1 MFYSTARSIDNQATA
16 TTFRAAY
23 VRYAGETEA
32 WFDGTPQSIDGR
44 IARANRLLH
53 LAKES
58 VARQGMDAEK
68 LASIGELQA
77 DVQALTAL
85 RHDLLTAGADREDN
99 SPIAG
104 VHIASEWSER
114 ERIYA
119 PDDDYDPA
127 FDIDYNDPD
136 WEEHFENAMKMRDE
150 LKAKGVPTTR
160 REVREKKERERAL
173 QSGELSSAESGLT
186 VAYREAYFRR
196 LAAEYTETHP
206 LNGMTVEELIE
217 LLKASVAAQ
226 ASSARHGNSRTADC
240 GDDEEYKGGE
250 HDEDGEQ
257 PNDYLFDEQGRY
269 RRERF
274 KGKEAGYFGDG
285 QDNDWRDEGYY
296 DDETDDKRDKRG
308 KHRMDEVG
316 GSGRPV
322 TNPYTG
328 DDGGS
333 FSGNPKGRGHWDK
346 ASRRMVAGSE
356 WRSIECPECGSR
368 PGDNCTEGSGHW
380 ADEGRFDRTPHELR
394 TDPDVIAEYLEE
406 FSPENVQRG
415 EDQRNEGLRELADAI
430 VRGGPREAG
439 LSPDDRR
446 FVVLESAK
454 FLADNTDTDNVRE
467 LATRA
472 QHFAQQVTSTYS
484 DDRSQAVTTA
494 FVRRV
499 ASAAAQ
505 RRDAV
510 RREPS
515 GMSRQASTVNALPP
529 EALFL

>member
-77 DVQALTAL
+77 DVKALTAL
-85 RHDLLTAGADREDN
+85 RHDLLTAGADREDT

-104 VHIASEWSER
+104 VHIAAGSYGDWGGKTNDDGNPVGWD
-114 ERIYA
+114 IYNELA
-119 PDDDYDPA
+119 DEDEDDD
-127 FDIDYNDPD
+127 
-136 WEEHFENAMKMRDE
+136 EESQEWGKVLKRGPGGKDLEERLKRDR
-150 LKAKGVPTTR
+150 KA
-160 REVREKKERERAL
+160 
-173 QSGELSSAESGLT
+173 
-186 VAYREAYFRR
+186 
-196 LAAEYTETHP
+196 
-206 LNGMTVEELIE
+206 N
-217 LLKASVAAQ
+217 
-226 ASSARHGNSRTADC
+226 C

-250 HDEDGEQ
+250 DDEDGGMGWTSEERNLDPAVRDRVLRRVLQSEQ

-296 DDETDDKRDKRG
+296 DDEDKRDKRG

-346 ASRRMVAGSE
+346 AG
-356 WRSIECPECGSR
+356 
-368 PGDNCTEGSGHW
+368 
-380 ADEGRFDRTPHELR
+380 
-394 TDPDVIAEYLEE
+394 
-406 FSPENVQRG
+406 
-415 EDQRNEGLRELADAI
+415 
-430 VRGGPREAG
+430 G

-446 FVVLESAK
+446 FVVLESAR
-454 FLADNTDTDNVRE
+454 FLADNTDTDDVRE

>member
-23 VRYAGETEA
+23 VRYASETEV

-44 IARANRLLH
+44 IARANRLMH

-58 VARQGMDAEK
+58 VSRQGMDAEK

-85 RHDLLTAGADREDN
+85 RHDLLTAGADREDT

-104 VHIASEWSER
+104 VHIAMPAPRGTDPHFTPRQEGGPHGD
-114 ERIYA
+114 IYKGDGDWFSDYGME
-119 PDDDYDPA
+119 PDDEDRA
-127 FDIDYNDPD
+127 R
-136 WEEHFENAMKMRDE
+136 WKELTKQRD
-150 LKAKGVPTTR
+150 
-160 REVREKKERERAL
+160 
-173 QSGELSSAESGLT
+173 
-186 VAYREAYFRR
+186 RR
-196 LAAEYTETHP
+196 LQEYIDRTGLDPYVPESQAREEKAERDRR
-206 LNGMTVEELIE
+206 
-217 LLKASVAAQ
+217 KK
-226 ASSARHGNSRTADC
+226 GNC
-240 GDDEEYKGGE
+240 GDDEEYAGGE
-250 HDEDGEQ
+250 DDEDGEQ
-257 PNDYLFDEQGRY
+257 FKEGRAVELPDASDEDLVRELLRSRAPHGQVGDGDREWDDDVLAEFGGR
-269 RRERF
+269 
-274 KGKEAGYFGDG
+274 GHKEGGYFGDG
-285 QDNDWRDEGYY
+285 QDNDWRDEGYG
-296 DDETDDKRDKRG
+296 DDYDDKRGKRS

-346 ASRRMVAGSE
+346 AG
-356 WRSIECPECGSR
+356 
-368 PGDNCTEGSGHW
+368 
-380 ADEGRFDRTPHELR
+380 
-394 TDPDVIAEYLEE
+394 
-406 FSPENVQRG
+406 
-415 EDQRNEGLRELADAI
+415 
-430 VRGGPREAG
+430 G

-454 FLADNTDTDNVRE
+454 FLADNTDTGDVRE

-484 DDRSQAVTTA
+484 AGRSQAVTTA

-505 RRDAV
+505 RRTAV

-515 GMSRQASTVNALPP
+515 GESRQIIAALPP
-529 EALFL
+529 ETMFL